1 MLNTFYLI
9 YTHTHTLNSMINHI
23 KIDFIQLTLTTIPF
37 IHIFIIYLLIKN
49 TVKYVKIKKI

>member
-49 TVKYVKIKKI
+49 TVKYVKI